1 MVRAQSMPTHDE
13 VTDAVVGA
21 SRALVGI
28 AVRSLAA
35 TAEDLTMAQHRALV
49 VLSYQGEQRVAD
61 LADNLGVNSS
71 TVTRLIARLSRK
83 GFVERVA
90 DSTDGRATLIA
101 VSAAGREVT
110 ATVRARRR
118 DEIARVMRRMPHS
131 AAPEVVAWL
140 EAFTLAAG
148 ESAELSWSLGWTG

>member
-1 MVRAQSMPTHDE
+1 MAREHKTPTADE

-35 TAEDLTMAQHRALV
+35 TTEDLTMAQYRALV
-49 VLSYQGEQRVAD
+49 VLSYQGDQRVAD
-61 LADNLGVNSS
+61 LADDLGVNSS

-90 DSTDGRATLIA
+90 DPTDGRATRIT
-101 VSAAGREVT
+101 VTTAGRDVM

-118 DEIARVMRRMPHS
+118 TEIARVMRRMPQP
-131 AAPEVVAWL
+131 AGPEVVTWL

-148 ESAELSWSLGWTG
+148 EGAELSWSLGWTG